1 MQAFYTNSFL
11 MNSMNFI
18 LLLFFLLWFFHYFL
32 VYKNN
37 LSKKAWKKVDYYWLG
52 VATIGLI
59 SLAADVRINV
69 AKNFISSE
77 RAQANATLGAVKI
90 ITDNPENSHFCM
102 TLIRTSNS
110 PSDYDNTELQYQ
122 LGCKWLKE
130 TSEYFKNVQK
140 NELPDISFGDL
151 PPVTFDSVVLN
162 EDVASIMRWLYEYQI
177 QLDVLNETQE
187 AAEPS
192 GFESILFYFAPF
204 LVCIALAL
212 RITKVTG
219 EIRHET

>member
-1 MQAFYTNSFL
+1 

-18 LLLFFLLWFFHYFL
+18 LLLFVLLVIFHYFL

-52 VATIGLI
+52 VASIGLI

-69 AKNFISSE
+69 AKKFISSE
-77 RAQANATLGAVKI
+77 ITYANTTLGAVKI

-102 TLIRTSNS
+102 TLTKMYSS
-110 PSDYDNTELQYQ
+110 PSDFDDTELQYQ

-130 TSEYFKNVQK
+130 TSEYFQKVQK
-140 NELPDISFGDL
+140 NEVPDISFEDL
-151 PPVTFDSVVLN
+151 PPVTFDNVVLN
-162 EDVASIMRWLYEYQI
+162 KDVASIKRWLDEYQI
-177 QLDVLNETQE
+177 QLGVLKGTKE

-204 LVCIALAL
+204 LLCIALAL